1 MEWLGRK
8 IWLAGMPTS
17 GFGALSTMDKG
28 YHVTTLS
35 AICTVGNTLNITALI
50 LV

>member
-1 MEWLGRK
+1 
-8 IWLAGMPTS
+8 MPTS

-35 AICTVGNTLNITALI
+35 AICTAGNTLNIIARILI
-50 LV
+50 